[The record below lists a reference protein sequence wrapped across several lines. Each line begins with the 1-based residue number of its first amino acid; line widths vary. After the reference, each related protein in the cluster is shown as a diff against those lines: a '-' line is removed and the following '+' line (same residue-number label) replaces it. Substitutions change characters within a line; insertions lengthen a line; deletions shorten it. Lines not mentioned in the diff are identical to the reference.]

1 MVITP
6 GSILTRLG
14 WLQRIDMKILLN
26 TLLILVPRY
35 IFIQKVTDHLLI
47 LGVMFFGLL
56 FKELNATA
64 A

>member
-26 TLLILVPRY
+26 TLLILVPRD

-47 LGVMFFGLL
+47 LGVMFFWLVV
-56 FKELNATA
+56 
-64 A
+64 